1 VINKNNKSG
10 LDCRSTHFSFEGRC
24 HAGILYLFLG
34 VILCLLQGCAS
45 SAAARGAAGSADQAY
60 LDTDYAMRHFGEAGD
75 VSSTYQNSSQTA
87 KGVMIGG
94 VVGAAAG
101 SATSAVGGLAGF
113 GLGAVFGGA
122 LGKYIDSHTTL
133 ADQLENRHVRV
144 IEMGDQILIVINST
158 TLFYQHTSNI
168 RADAYDTLDLVS
180 KYISRYPNMSV
191 KIAAYTSAAEP
202 ERVVRP
208 LSEQQADNVMKYL
221 WNRHINTR
229 MLYAEGGGSSKLV
242 TANTADWNSDNY
254 RVEITLEKLP
264 V

>member
-1 VINKNNKSG
+1 MRILSLVNLKSIATFLWIFFPAVIFV
-10 LDCRSTHFSFEGRC
+10 C
-24 HAGILYLFLG
+24 
-34 VILCLLQGCAS
+34 LQGCAS
-45 SAAARGAAGSADQAY
+45 SAASRGAASQADQAY
-60 LDTDYAMRHFGEAGD
+60 LETDYAMRHFGDGGISEA
-75 VSSTYQNSSQTA
+75 YQNSSQTT
-87 KGVMIGG
+87 KGVIIGG

-101 SATSAVGGLAGF
+101 SATSPIGGVAGL

-144 IEMGDQILIVINST
+144 IELGDQIMIVINST
-158 TLFYQHTSNI
+158 TIFYENTSNL
-168 RADAYDTLDLVS
+168 RSDAYETLDLVAQ
-180 KYISRYPNMSV
+180 YIGLNPNMSV

-202 ERVVRP
+202 ESITRS
-208 LSEQQADNVMKYL
+208 LTQQQADHVMKYL

-229 MLYAEGGGSSKLV
+229 LLYAEGMGGSKLV
-242 TANTADWNSDNY
+242 MANVADWSSDNY